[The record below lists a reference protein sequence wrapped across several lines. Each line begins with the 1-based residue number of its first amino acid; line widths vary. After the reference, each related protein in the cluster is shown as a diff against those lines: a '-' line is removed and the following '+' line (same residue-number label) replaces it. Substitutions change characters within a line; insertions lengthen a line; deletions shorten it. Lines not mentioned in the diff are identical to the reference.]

1 MVRMYQH
8 LCMRGAILAFIL
20 GLLAFPAPAGP
31 GAKAAS
37 PTLPAACSLTFPSSH
52 NAHVLSV
59 SSGAGVILSLSGGG
73 NNFTLARYTNFNSYV
88 KQALGIT
95 PPPGDVVAPFA
106 FSVPGGHSYTGLTNV
121 VQQGS
126 QDQICLHGVVYR
138 DLGNGSN
145 ADRVP
150 PVAVTLT
157 GTISAT
163 YARIDLYAGA
173 AHYFVYGH
181 PSLSGGAPTPACPA
195 AYICDATL
203 GVALPVPA
211 GWSMAHPGRYAP
223 GTLTLVKDP
232 TGNPV
237 ESLSISVLGITGG
250 GNDAAAARIAAQGVT
265 DELAIPVTQQPY
277 SVGGLPCILL
287 LGMPGQQ
294 PTVQLIVAHQGMLYA
309 ILVLG
314 RPLLQSDERQI
325 LAGLY
330 FTERQGAVPPPPGGA
345 LVAVDR
351 NPCLSSAPVPPSG
364 SSTASPRLT
373 VRATGGLAA
382 GFIWAALSGTGF
394 RGGTTAH
401 LRLCWSGLP
410 RYATYED
417 LGRVRV
423 SATGTFV
430 VWRPIPL
437 SSYPRDVYTVAA
449 QATGAAGS
457 TLAAASTRFWPFGP
471 GIPAR
476 ASMRLLPA
484 TLKPGQRFTVLVS
497 GAHPKEVLDFVAQ
510 PDFATG
516 GFGGGIMG
524 RYQASRAG
532 IIRFTYPA
540 PSGSGSAGIWVI
552 TAQRRGFNT
561 TNVAAFATLTVAR

>member
-1 MVRMYQH
+1 MNMKGTAMVRMYQH

-181 PSLSGGAPTPACPA
+181 PSLPGSLYMRCH
-195 AYICDATL
+195 
-203 GVALPVPA
+203 A
-211 GWSMAHPGRYAP
+211 GR
-223 GTLTLVKDP
+223 
-232 TGNPV
+232 
-237 ESLSISVLGITGG
+237 
-250 GNDAAAARIAAQGVT
+250 
-265 DELAIPVTQQPY
+265 
-277 SVGGLPCILL
+277 
-287 LGMPGQQ
+287 
-294 PTVQLIVAHQGMLYA
+294 
-309 ILVLG
+309 
-314 RPLLQSDERQI
+314 
-325 LAGLY
+325 
-330 FTERQGAVPPPPGGA
+330 
-345 LVAVDR
+345 
-351 NPCLSSAPVPPSG
+351 
-364 SSTASPRLT
+364 
-373 VRATGGLAA
+373 
-382 GFIWAALSGTGF
+382 
-394 RGGTTAH
+394 
-401 LRLCWSGLP
+401 
-410 RYATYED
+410 
-417 LGRVRV
+417 
-423 SATGTFV
+423 
-430 VWRPIPL
+430 
-437 SSYPRDVYTVAA
+437 
-449 QATGAAGS
+449 GAAGACRMVHGPS
-457 TLAAASTRFWPFGP
+457 WPVRSGNP
-471 GIPAR
+471 D
-476 ASMRLLPA
+476 
-484 TLKPGQRFTVLVS
+484 PGQGPHGQPCRKS
-497 GAHPKEVLDFVAQ
+497 LD
-510 PDFATG
+510 
-516 GFGGGIMG
+516 
-524 RYQASRAG
+524 
-532 IIRFTYPA
+532 
-540 PSGSGSAGIWVI
+540 
-552 TAQRRGFNT
+552 
-561 TNVAAFATLTVAR
+561 